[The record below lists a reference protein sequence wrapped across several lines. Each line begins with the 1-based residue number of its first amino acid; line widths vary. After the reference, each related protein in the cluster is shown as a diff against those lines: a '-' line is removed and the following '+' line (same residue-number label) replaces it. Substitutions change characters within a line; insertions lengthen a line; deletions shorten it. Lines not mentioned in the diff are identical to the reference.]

1 MIPMLA
7 CLVQYGSSAVN
18 EPPVRQIPF
27 IREAFSNHRGHVRRA
42 RRNRAIG
49 RKPRKARAFF
59 VILFVVITIFNV
71 FVVFE

>member
-7 CLVQYGSSAVN
+7 CLVQYCSSAVN
-18 EPPVRQIPF
+18 EPPVRWIPF

-49 RKPRKARAFF
+49 RKLRKARFF